1 MIAQEQTTMIKQT
14 PITINAKLRNTSL
27 IIGSLNKVYAIDK
40 NLKLCCEGNGNTC
53 RKRVE
58 QMELLAKI
66 DEKNERR

>member
-1 MIAQEQTTMIKQT
+1 MLVQRFEQDIRLKR
-14 PITINAKLRNTSL
+14 L
-27 IIGSLNKVYAIDK
+27 GSLNKVYAIDK